1 MESQPHQSKSTQL
14 WAAYY
19 KLNQSMSATTI
30 TPERLAELRDLSTRL
45 KRAARAQESVELLK
59 GFVKDVTR
67 DILAEVNQ

>member
-1 MESQPHQSKSTQL
+1 MEQPHQSKSTQL

-19 KLNQSMSATTI
+19 KLNQSMSTTI

-67 DILAEVNQ
+67 DILAEVNHG